1 MGETSAYSSHLFVR
15 GTRNNSWSNMLS
27 FIPEG
32 SRVLDVGCSA
42 GNFGEALEQMNS
54 CTVVGVDLNPVD
66 IDEARGKI
74 SEAYVLDV
82 SDTAAVAGLGT
93 FDVVLFADVLEHL
106 PDPRATLVAIRALL
120 RPGGV
125 VVYSIPNMGHL
136 SVRLDLLEG
145 RFTYTE
151 TGLLDK
157 THLHFYDAFE
167 IEDVFTA
174 AGYGI
179 REEDPVVSEYPQRW
193 VTERLAGLGLTA
205 DEKFF
210 ELLKA
215 TDSHVY
221 QYVGVAIP
229 LASLPRNT
237 APIRTRV
244 TPPDEIL
251 GFANRIAAENEA
263 LKNTDAALVAAAQA
277 RLEAELLATAKTAA
291 LAERDSATAEL
302 AATVAARD
310 ALAGEVAGLRAH
322 LTFMKTHPVAF
333 LTRKIVER
341 FPRAQRK
348 RP

>member
-1 MGETSAYSSHLFVR
+1 
-15 GTRNNSWSNMLS
+15 MLS

-66 IDEARGKI
+66 IDEARQKI

-82 SDTAAVAGLGT
+82 SDTAAIAGLGT

-145 RFTYTE
+145 RFMYTE

-157 THLHFYDAFE
+157 THVHFYDAFE
-167 IEDVFTA
+167 IEDMFTA

-179 REEDPVVSEYPQRW
+179 REEDPVVSEYPERW
-193 VTERLAGLGLTA
+193 VNERLAGLGLAA

-210 ELLKA
+210 ALLKA
-215 TDSHVY
+215 SDSHVY

-237 APIRTRV
+237 APSRTRV

-251 GFANRIAAENEA
+251 AFANGIAAENEA
-263 LKNTDAALVAAAQA
+263 LKNTDASILAAAQA
-277 RLEAELLATAKTAA
+277 RLDAELLTADKAII
-291 LAERDSATAEL
+291 LAERDAATAEL
-302 AATVAARD
+302 AAALAARD
-310 ALAGEVAGLRAH
+310 ALAGEVVGLRAH
-322 LTFMKTHPVAF
+322 LMYMKTHPVAF
-333 LTRKIVER
+333 LSHKIAER
-341 FPRAQRK
+341 FPRAQR
-348 RP
+348 

>member
-74 SEAYVLDV
+74 SEAHVLDV
-82 SDTAAVAGLGT
+82 SDTAAIAELGT

-106 PDPRATLVAIRALL
+106 PDPRATLVSIRALL

-136 SVRLDLLEG
+136 SVRLELLEG

-167 IEDVFTA
+167 IEDMFTS

-179 REEDPVVSEYPQRW
+179 RAEDPVVSEYPERW

-205 DEKFF
+205 DEKFSA
-210 ELLKA
+210 LLKS
-215 TDSHVY
+215 TDSSVF

-229 LASLPRNT
+229 LASLPRNA
-237 APIRTRV
+237 APVRERAM
-244 TPPDEIL
+244 PFDEIL
-251 GFANRIAAENEA
+251 AYANGVAAENESLRNSEGYIA
-263 LKNTDAALVAAAQA
+263 VANQA
-277 RLEAELLATAKTAA
+277 RADAERLADEKAAA
-291 LAERDSATAEL
+291 LAERDAAITEL
-302 AATVAARD
+302 AAATAARD

-322 LTFMKTHPVAF
+322 LTYMKRHPVAF
-333 LTRKIVER
+333 LTRKVVER
-341 FPRAQRK
+341 FPRAQR
-348 RP
+348 